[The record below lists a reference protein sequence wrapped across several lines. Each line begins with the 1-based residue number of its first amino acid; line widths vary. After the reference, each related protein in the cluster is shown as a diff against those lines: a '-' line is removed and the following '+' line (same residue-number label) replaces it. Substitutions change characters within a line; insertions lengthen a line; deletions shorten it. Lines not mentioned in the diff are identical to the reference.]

1 MLQQRLDGMRVAI
14 LLTDLFEQ
22 VEMTEP
28 RKALDSAGA
37 KTSIVAPHAG
47 QVRAMNHDTKSDVF
61 PVDLS
66 LDQANPAD
74 FDAVLL
80 PGGVMNA
87 DTLRMEP
94 AAREFV
100 RKIDDH
106 DKPIAVICHAPW
118 LLVSSGL
125 VSGRTLTSYYTVQD
139 DLRNAG
145 ARWLDVESCTD
156 RNWTSSRSPKDIPA
170 FNRAMLE
177 LFSGRSMRSRQA
189 A

>member
-1 MLQQRLDGMRVAI
+1 MQQQRIDGMRVAI

-28 RKALDSAGA
+28 RKALDDAGA
-37 KTSIVAPHAG
+37 KTSIIAPHGG
-47 QVRAMNHDTKSDVF
+47 QVQAMDHDTKSDTF

-66 LDQANPAD
+66 LDRANAAD
-74 FDAVLL
+74 FDALLL
-80 PGGVMNA
+80 PGGAMNA
-87 DTLRMEP
+87 DKIRMEH

-100 RKIDDH
+100 RGIDDQ
-106 DKPIAVICHAPW
+106 DRPVAVICHAPW
-118 LLVSSGL
+118 LLISAGL
-125 VSGRTLTSYYTVQD
+125 VAARTLTSYYTLQD

-145 ARWLDVESCTD
+145 ARWLDVESYTD

-170 FNRAMLE
+170 FNRAMIE
-177 LFSGRSMRSRQA
+177 LFAGRASRARRA